1 MDLSEI
7 RKLALTNEYFLNITS
22 DVFSRK
28 LSESYIFIDASHM
41 SHDPMNNNSNDTT
54 FGNISSSLQD
64 AWSHSI
70 KPSKEHL
77 MIAKDDWIQ
86 MRNLYTVLDTLEY
99 FGDAVKAVKIS
110 QRKESHVVFEKIIE
124 SLNEHC
130 TDSLLYLD
138 TVFSYQNLLKHMTKP
153 FKNLNQLSFLYSM
166 DVDTIGALPMNQL
179 FPNTY
184 YLLLDFNRKL
194 NSSYLGCHLPKLE
207 YLKIRALYNIGDWAM
222 DPGSFEELILKN
234 NPQIKTVDLS
244 YVSEPFL
251 KVASEHLKALET
263 LIISRFRS
271 KNELHFPS
279 VTKFIMNDISGA
291 PENITLASLEEVQ
304 MTCNSVFCDAWIDFF
319 AKHTHLKRLFITNAA
334 LNIGLFENFL
344 ENLPDLQEV
353 TFTSLETF
361 MVHPNVLTKFI
372 EKHDKLQN
380 VYVRPCTEN
389 FKQVLQEQLEKSWNI
404 TNYLGGVSIRRKL

>member
-1 MDLSEI
+1 
-7 RKLALTNEYFLNITS
+7 
-22 DVFSRK
+22 
-28 LSESYIFIDASHM
+28 
-41 SHDPMNNNSNDTT
+41 
-54 FGNISSSLQD
+54 
-64 AWSHSI
+64 
-70 KPSKEHL
+70 
-77 MIAKDDWIQ
+77 MIAKDNWIQ

-99 FGDAVKAVKIS
+99 FGDAIKAVKIS

-124 SLNEHC
+124 SLNERC

-222 DPGSFEELILKN
+222 DAGSFEELILKN

-319 AKHTHLKRLFITNAA
+319 AKHTHLKRLFITNTA
-334 LNIGLFENFL
+334 LNI
-344 ENLPDLQEV
+344 
-353 TFTSLETF
+353 
-361 MVHPNVLTKFI
+361 
-372 EKHDKLQN
+372 
-380 VYVRPCTEN
+380 
-389 FKQVLQEQLEKSWNI
+389 
-404 TNYLGGVSIRRKL
+404 